1 MEYFVYCRDKPAAGA
16 LLEELAEAHWSYVD
30 RFGDAMIARGPT
42 LTPDRTTHTGS
53 MHILALPDARAAR
66 AFAFE
71 EPYHVA
77 GAYGEVLVRRWGN
90 ELGRTMWE
98 YRGDAAGDPRFLLLG
113 LGRPGVNAAARA
125 LGEEHRRYLADGG
138 YEERIVLRGPLLSD
152 DGGDWVGSAMLVELP
167 GRAAVND
174 LMRGDPLVS
183 AGLYASLEIHDWE
196 FGGRP

>member
-1 MEYFVYCRDKPAAGA
+1 VEYFVYCRDNPGAGA
-16 LLEELAEAHWSYVD
+16 LLEELAEAHWSYMD
-30 RFGDAMIARGPT
+30 RFADVMIARGPT
-42 LTPDRTTHTGS
+42 LTRDRTTHTGS
-53 MHILALPDARAAR
+53 MHIVDLPDAGAAR

-98 YRGDAAGDPRFLLLG
+98 FRGDAAGDPRFLLLG
-113 LGRPGVNAAARA
+113 LGQPGVNAAARA

-152 DGGDWVGSAMLVELP
+152 DGRDWVGSLTLVELP
-167 GRAAVND
+167 DRAAVDD
-174 LMRGDPLVS
+174 LVRGEPLVS
-183 AGLYASLEIHDWE
+183 AGLYASLEIHDWQ